1 MQTDSRL
8 FDDLARVAS
17 GAVGVLAGVRTEVEQ
32 IVRAQMERVLAKLDL
47 VSREEFEVVRAMAAK
62 AREENAL
69 LAARLSALEQQAA
82 PETAIDETTA
92 DHTLADELS
101 ADEPNG

>member
-62 AREENAL
+62 AREESAL
-69 LAARLSALEQQAA
+69 LAARLSALEERAV
-82 PETAIDETTA
+82 PETTA
-92 DHTLADELS
+92 DDTLTDETS
-101 ADEPNG
+101 ADEPIG